1 MNTIET
7 IYRRHMLLNSA
18 AVAMRRAA
26 SGDYPENSTEN
37 PPMCFTKVPVT
48 DLRWRLM
55 RPGWLRRLR
64 LSASPGGML
73 VIAEEDGCH
82 HPPLRLDPRMSSEK
96 SPRAFFGSAPAW
108 VGVVIRLLHDK
119 SIDCSKVTAPYC
131 MDTPELHAHA

>member
-18 AVAMRRAA
+18 AVAMCRAA
-26 SGDYPENSTEN
+26 SGDYPENTTEN

-48 DLRWRLM
+48 DLTWRLKQ
-55 RPGWLRRLR
+55 PGWLRRLR

-96 SPRAFFGSAPAW
+96 EPKSLFVPR
-108 VGVVIRLLHDK
+108 LHGLA
-119 SIDCSKVTAPYC
+119 S
-131 MDTPELHAHA
+131 